1 MIAMRT
7 SVAIKRVSKNGV
19 LKTNGFHLGRFPAT
33 LNVSVLASPPLSRSL
48 SLERRESSGSD
59 IFADLGLFGRLD
71 IPAVCLEYLQQV
83 QLSVLPTIATKHTHT
98 PVGSI
103 GDTGI
108 YVNCDEFP
116 EVDLAKFAIVNSRS
130 VGRREKKSNAREKK
144 RKEKT
149 SGRQTVEFARR
160 WNLRRTHDS

>member
-1 MIAMRT
+1 MSTT
-7 SVAIKRVSKNGV
+7 S
-19 LKTNGFHLGRFPAT
+19 
-33 LNVSVLASPPLSRSL
+33 SVISPPD
-48 SLERRESSGSD
+48 SSNK
-59 IFADLGLFGRLD
+59 
-71 IPAVCLEYLQQV
+71 
-83 QLSVLPTIATKHTHT
+83 THTHT

-116 EVDLAKFAIVNSRS
+116 EADLAKFAIVSTRS
-130 VGRREKKSNAREKK
+130 VGRREKKSNANEKR

-160 WNLRRTHDS
+160 

>member
-1 MIAMRT
+1 MVMRA
-7 SVAIKRVSKNGV
+7 SVAIKKVSKNGA

-33 LNVSVLASPPLSRSL
+33 LNVSVLASLPLSRSL

-71 IPAVCLEYLQQV
+71 IPAVCLECLQQV
-83 QLSVLPTIATKHTHT
+83 QLLALASSPVNSNKTHT

-116 EVDLAKFAIVNSRS
+116 EADLAKCAIVNTRS
-130 VGRREKKSNAREKK
+130 VGRREKKK
-144 RKEKT
+144 RKRKKT
-149 SGRQTVEFARR
+149 SGRQTVEFAE
-160 WNLRRTHDS
+160 DS